1 MSAGVPKKKPS
12 YLHKENIRSLSMEPK
27 TDGRP
32 TYNAMQSGSPRGLL
46 MTLLSVPQC
55 HAAFGIPS
63 TLAWIDQSPVSQ
75 HVS

>member
-1 MSAGVPKKKPS
+1 
-12 YLHKENIRSLSMEPK
+12 MEPK